1 MDREEIGIEIE
12 NLEWKKEMVDKMY
25 THAKALV
32 DLEDEIKRCN
42 EEIDLDY
49 DLVQLRNTIDRLS
62 VDLDN
67 EIENLKE
74 ELENIDDDTN
84 EYLDY
89 EYRHSKLDY

>member
-32 DLEDEIKRCN
+32 DLEDEIKSCN
-42 EEIDLDY
+42 EEIDLDF

-67 EIENLKE
+67 EIENLNGQ
-74 ELENIDDDTN
+74 LENIDDNTN
-84 EYLDY
+84 EYLNH
-89 EYRHSKLDY
+89 EYLQSQF

>member
-42 EEIDLDY
+42 EEIDLDF

-67 EIENLKE
+67 EIENLNGQ
-74 ELENIDDDTN
+74 LENIDDNTN
-84 EYLDY
+84 EYLNH
-89 EYRHSKLDY
+89 EYWQSQF